1 MKETKVYGVGIK
13 YNENIG
19 KDIFRTAGVMQM
31 QCNLQTLIKNVRE
44 NIISRTKDN
53 KNHTLR
59 YMVKD
64 DRFWAS
70 DCHHDDICNLV
81 LRIESKHTTDENL
94 AHKLRKNDSRTSLSP
109 VCLCICEAIDD
120 KHSRVSWV
128 FRHDVIDG
136 WRAMRHL
143 FTCAFS
149 NYELTFDRL
158 QQKKQSHNLLCSV
171 KLKQIVMLLSSPL
184 LLPKLYSISKT
195 QKYEKC
201 CQFYLHTVCDLENIK
216 AMGKSIGLNSLSE
229 CLTFVFSEAFFAG
242 NKTTTKINVG
252 NAILFDSDAYVGNH
266 MCTKICRVTTKHVES
281 PKRLANMMNSI
292 SQKQL
297 DSAIAF
303 LSKKF
308 TQGKCTPKLEKWIE
322 KQQDALDIL
331 ISSIP
336 CTDTSEPNVE
346 DLTVCREY
354 TKWYPCIVYCLG
366 INGKLYMDAYW
377 QVSESFN
384 ESDFIKTLTDRI
396 KPLMCHTS
404 LPEIY

>member
-19 KDIFRTAGVMQM
+19 KDIFRTAGVMEM
-31 QCNLQTLIKNVRE
+31 QCDLQTLIKNIRE
-44 NIISRTKDN
+44 NITSRTKDD

-64 DRFWAS
+64 DKFWAC
-70 DCHHDDICNLV
+70 DWHQDDICNVV
-81 LRIESKHTTDENL
+81 LHVVSENTKDKNL
-94 AHKLRKNDSRTSLSP
+94 AHKLRRDDLRSSTLP
-109 VCLCICEAIDD
+109 ICLCICEAIDD
-120 KHSRVSWV
+120 EHSRVSWV

-136 WRAMRHL
+136 WRAMRYL

-149 NYELTFDRL
+149 NYDLTYDRL
-158 QQKKQSHNLLCSV
+158 QQKKRSHYLAFQKIRMVLT
-171 KLKQIVMLLSSPL
+171 SPFL
-184 LLPKLYSISKT
+184 FYKLYSISKVREFDT
-195 QKYEKC
+195 SRQL
-201 CQFYLHTVCDLENIK
+201 YLHTICDLNDLKNI
-216 AMGKSIGLNSLSE
+216 GKSMGLNSLSE

-242 NKTTTKINVG
+242 YKTISKVNVG
-252 NAILFDSDAYVGNH
+252 NTILFNSDAYVGNH
-266 MCTKICRVTTKHVES
+266 MCTKICKVTTKHVKY
-281 PKRLANMMNSI
+281 PKRLANIMNSS

-297 DSAIAF
+297 DLAIGF

-308 TQGKCTPKLEKWIE
+308 TQGKCTSKLQKWVE

-346 DLTVCREY
+346 NLTVCREY
-354 TKWYPCIVYCLG
+354 TKWYPSIVYCLG
-366 INGKLYMDAYW
+366 INGKLYMDVYW
-377 QVSESFN
+377 QVSDTFDKN
-384 ESDFIKTLTDRI
+384 NFVKVLTDRI
-396 KPLMCHTS
+396 KPLKYHMN